1 MIFYAQS
8 ISGIEV
14 NNIDQRNKTKNKYL
28 KSSRALQSQ
37 AGEKCTLFF
46 LLFFC
51 LFVVVVV
58 VWGCCCCCL
67 VWGSLFCLFVVAVVV
82 MAVVI
87 GGGGVAFLVVVV
99 VVVVFKNYL
108 KKSLFSNSLSS
119 VYFVN
124 ETKRAHDHCTQ
135 TYITLICLAC
145 ISLSHQ
151 C

>member
-1 MIFYAQS
+1 MHIVF
-8 ISGIEV
+8 
-14 NNIDQRNKTKNKYL
+14 
-28 KSSRALQSQ
+28 SSV
-37 AGEKCTLFF
+37 F
-46 LLFFC
+46 
-51 LFVVVVV
+51 LFVC
-58 VWGCCCCCL
+58 CCCCCL
-67 VWGSLFCLFVVAVVV
+67 GLLLLLFGLGVIILFVCCCCCCYGRCYWW
-82 MAVVI
+82 
-87 GGGGVAFLVVVV
+87 GGGGVAFLVVVVVVV

-108 KKSLFSNSLSS
+108 KKSLFSNSLSA